1 MKNIFRRGLA
11 LALAMVMVLGLGV
24 SGVQA
29 APSGITFEKL
39 DNVSTD
45 LFGTGAVVEN
55 QNEKL
60 HADTDMVRVMI
71 VLEGEPAVGKLKGG
85 ENFTANMDAV
95 NYREQLHAEQLKT
108 AEIISKVLLF
118 AEDGKIKDPMILEG
132 IRK

>member
-1 MKNIFRRGLA
+1 MKNIVRRGLA

-29 APSGITFEKL
+29 APGGITFEKL
-39 DNVSTD
+39 ANVRTA
-45 LFGTGAVVEN
+45 LFGTGAGNEN
-55 QNEKL
+55 KNEKL

-85 ENFTANMDAV
+85 EDFTANIAAV

-108 AEIISKVLLF
+108 AEIISQQAL
-118 AEDGKIKDPMILEG
+118 
-132 IRK
+132 